1 MMKIIRIILIFI
13 FLVTAGRI
21 ELSAQDTPVVTDTTH
36 AKSSSHEQS
45 GAVVKA
51 EGGRQVERVH
61 TTDSALQKKHSPKV
75 AIAQRFYI
83 DENIKKKRVNLHAE
97 KIDFLNMKKLA
108 FVISFAVATLL
119 CMSVQNGFSQNAGQA
134 KCDGEDM
141 VIQKTNSKGD
151 TSKTTLRV
159 PEFDDGISDV
169 YAYLAEHVQYP
180 ESLEGQRAEGTCTVQ
195 FLVGADGSI
204 SQVKVAHTSGY
215 KEMDEEAV
223 RVSSGCH

>member
-1 MMKIIRIILIFI
+1 
-13 FLVTAGRI
+13 
-21 ELSAQDTPVVTDTTH
+21 
-36 AKSSSHEQS
+36 
-45 GAVVKA
+45 
-51 EGGRQVERVH
+51 
-61 TTDSALQKKHSPKV
+61 
-75 AIAQRFYI
+75 
-83 DENIKKKRVNLHAE
+83 
-97 KIDFLNMKKLA
+97 MKKLA

-223 RVSSGCH
+223 RVVKDFPNWKPAKIDGKAVAMKTQLPIHFKYVEPTPSK